1 MEVVKGERAGGPEAT
16 PVYSRIQAAGAPSSR
31 SGQGGGPGS
40 AGIPGTSDASRQV
53 AAVTSPVRRRGVCR
67 EWAAVSSRG
76 EDSGVG
82 TDGRAADNGERLV
95 KKSLATARR
104 ESGAPPQ
111 EWRARM
117 SQLITEAGQDA
128 RPLSVARRC
137 QVLSLSRATYYRTRQ
152 RDRPVLR
159 DMELRD
165 QLQRLV
171 LQWPMYGYRRLT
183 HALRRQGVLVNH
195 KRVLRLLRE
204 DSLLCLRPRRGVRTT
219 NSHHGLPTYPNLVP
233 TVRLNGLNQLWVAD
247 LTYIRLA
254 REFVYLAV
262 VLDAY
267 SRRCIGW
274 ALDRTLEATLAVTA
288 LNQALATRPVGLGL
302 IHHSDQGVQYASTA
316 YTDRLKSHQIRI
328 SMGRRGRPQD
338 DAQAESFLKT
348 LKYEEVYL
356 GEYEDL
362 ADARVRLGHFPEDVY
377 NRKRLHSALG
387 YRPPAEFEQGLRPTT
402 RASPVVSSPGGT
414 PR

>member
-1 MEVVKGERAGGPEAT
+1 
-16 PVYSRIQAAGAPSSR
+16 
-31 SGQGGGPGS
+31 
-40 AGIPGTSDASRQV
+40 
-53 AAVTSPVRRRGVCR
+53 
-67 EWAAVSSRG
+67 
-76 EDSGVG
+76 
-82 TDGRAADNGERLV
+82 
-95 KKSLATARR
+95 
-104 ESGAPPQ
+104 
-111 EWRARM
+111 M

-137 QVLSLSRATYYRTRQ
+137 QVVSLSRATYYRMRQ

-183 HALRRQGVLVNH
+183 YALRRQGVLVNH

-204 DSLLCLRPRRGVRTT
+204 DNLLCLRPRRGVRTT

-274 ALDRTLEATLAVTA
+274 AVDRTLEATLAVTA
-288 LNQALATRPVGLGL
+288 LNQALATRPVGPSL

-316 YTDRLKSHQIRI
+316 YTDLLKSHQIRI
-328 SMGRRGRPQD
+328 SMSRRGRPQD
-338 DAQAESFLKT
+338 NAQAESFLKT

-356 GEYEDL
+356 VEYDDL
-362 ADARVRLGHFPEDVY
+362 ADARVRLGHFLEDVY

-387 YRPPAEFEQGLRPTT
+387 YRPPAEFEQGLRSTT
-402 RASPVVSSPGGT
+402 RA
-414 PR
+414 